1 MHDNLKRA
9 WSYLE
14 SIWYK
19 PYYLAIYGSQNYNLD
34 IYDEE
39 YMSDVDYK
47 CIIIPTLD
55 ELIRNSKPLSTVVE
69 FEWGQIEIK
78 DIRSYTESVVKCNV
92 NFLEILCTPYY
103 IWPEF
108 FRWELKNLMS
118 DMWAFYL
125 KACYGM
131 VLEKQAAL
139 RHPYPSIVHK
149 VEKFGYDPKQL
160 HHIARLQILMQ
171 RYVFGD
177 FPNFSHQWIEYE
189 ALIKMKKWYLDES
202 GVNECAN
209 MYIDWAKSIR
219 DKYTVEPVF
228 DTKNRIIEMS
238 YSIIKEQI
246 CQSLKR

>member
-1 MHDNLKRA
+1 MKENLKRA
-9 WSYLE
+9 WSHLE

-34 IYDEE
+34 IYDDE
-39 YMSDVDYK
+39 YTSDIDYK

-55 ELIRNSKPLSTVVE
+55 ELIRNSKPLSTVVD

-92 NFLEILCTPYY
+92 NFLEILCTEHY

-108 FRWELKNLMS
+108 FRWEVKNLMGE
-118 DMWAFYL
+118 MGQFYL

-131 VLEKQAAL
+131 MLEKQAAL

-171 RYVFGD
+171 RYIAGD
-177 FPNFSHQWIEYE
+177 FPNFLHQWIEYE

-246 CQSLKR
+246 CQSLNQ